1 MPAMMNALVKTARGE
16 ENLSYQKY
24 PIPQAGPG
32 DILVKIH
39 ACGICSSDLHIDNF
53 LIRPPFVLGHEFSG
67 TVAEVGAGVTD
78 FKIGD
83 PVVSITAV
91 ETCEQCEWCR
101 QGLRMHCDSRR
112 NIGTGRDGGFAE
124 YMVIPAKQ
132 AFLIPEGVS
141 LDAAAL
147 CEPLACVVRG
157 VVERTRVR
165 AGDYVLVA
173 GCGVM
178 GQLTAMVARLSGAV
192 VFMTGLRSDADRL
205 NMARKLGVSATFCSD
220 EEDVEA
226 EIGRLTGGMG
236 VDCAFE
242 CTGVAAG
249 ADMCVRAL
257 RKTGAFTQIA
267 LYNKQIPFDWDLA
280 MKKELE
286 LTTSIASERS
296 SWLITLRLL
305 QHKLIDPQPLVGEPL
320 KLSEWKEGWRRLL
333 SKEDFKILL
342 YPTHD

>member
-1 MPAMMNALVKTARGE
+1 MPLTNMHPLLQRAAKANRAVGAFSVANMEMILGVINAAEKANTPVILQIAEARLATSPLSIIGPAMLAAARNAKVDVAVHLDHGITDDCIYEAIGLGFSSVMFDGSHLTLDENIAKTKE
-16 ENLSYQKY
+16 
-24 PIPQAGPG
+24 
-32 DILVKIH
+32 
-39 ACGICSSDLHIDNF
+39 
-53 LIRPPFVLGHEFSG
+53 
-67 TVAEVGAGVTD
+67 
-78 FKIGD
+78 
-83 PVVSITAV
+83 ITAYA
-91 ETCEQCEWCR
+91 
-101 QGLRMHCDSRR
+101 H
-112 NIGTGRDGGFAE
+112 
-124 YMVIPAKQ
+124 AK
-132 AFLIPEGVS
+132 GV
-141 LDAAAL
+141 
-147 CEPLACVVRG
+147 
-157 VVERTRVR
+157 
-165 AGDYVLVA
+165 
-173 GCGVM
+173 
-178 GQLTAMVARLSGAV
+178 
-192 VFMTGLRSDADRL
+192 
-205 NMARKLGVSATFCSD
+205 
-220 EEDVEA
+220 DVEA

-249 ADMCVRAL
+249 SDLCVRAL